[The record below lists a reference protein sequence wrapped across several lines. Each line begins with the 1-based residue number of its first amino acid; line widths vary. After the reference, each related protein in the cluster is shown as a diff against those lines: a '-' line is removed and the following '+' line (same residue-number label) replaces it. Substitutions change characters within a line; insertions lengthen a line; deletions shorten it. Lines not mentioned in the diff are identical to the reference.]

1 MKIVENDKTILMK
14 INKALAKELNTR
26 FKKKQAKLSSLV
38 KSIVWKAVFFSPE
51 CQSLSNGTLKLDFG
65 LTQDPASLIADAV
78 SSSVVVLL
86 DPISVSGG
94 SSISGGIKIYIQPND
109 YSNLLGSSFSRQAIE
124 SGGSIPWL
132 EWLLLAGDSII
143 IADFGVEYSSQ
154 AKGRAGPARMSKSEK
169 PFKVDSQFSGTK
181 DNNFITR
188 ALKKYFLEIEKAITG
203 VLK

>member
-78 SSSVVVLL
+78 SNSVLVLS

-94 SSISGGIKIYIQPND
+94 SSINGGIKIYIQPND
-109 YSNLLGSSFSRQAIE
+109 YSNLLSSSFQ
-124 SGGSIPWL
+124 
-132 EWLLLAGDSII
+132 D
-143 IADFGVEYSSQ
+143 
-154 AKGRAGPARMSKSEK
+154 K
-169 PFKVDSQFSGTK
+169 
-181 DNNFITR
+181 
-188 ALKKYFLEIEKAITG
+188 
-203 VLK
+203 